1 MMTTFLPLMKE
12 SSPDAQIINIS
23 SARASLH
30 LSSTRNLPPSTVI
43 SYSVSKTALNA
54 LTVEYAKAEPTIAFY
69 AAIPGHCKT
78 AFNGF
83 KGTKDPLDGA
93 RVVVELVLAEKG
105 KYENGFWQLEGDERE
120 ASRVPW

>member
-1 MMTTFLPLMKE
+1 MKE

-23 SARASLH
+23 SARASLR

-43 SYSVSKTALNA
+43 SYSVSKTAVNA
-54 LTVEYAKAEPTIAFY
+54 LTVEYANSEPTIAFY

-83 KGTKDPLDGA
+83 KGKKDPLYGA

-105 KYENGFWQLEGDERE
+105 KYENGFWQMEGDEKE
-120 ASRVPW
+120 ASRVA